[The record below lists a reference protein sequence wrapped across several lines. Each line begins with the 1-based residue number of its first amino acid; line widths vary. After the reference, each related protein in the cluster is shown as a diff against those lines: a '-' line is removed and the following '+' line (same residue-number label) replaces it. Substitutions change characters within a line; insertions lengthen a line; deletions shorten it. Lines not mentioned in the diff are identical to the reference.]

1 MGQQK
6 SAPEGGTRESERRR
20 TILRAAIDVFA
31 RKGYHGC
38 RIADVAKEAG
48 VAYGLVYHYFKNK
61 DELLE
66 TVFETGW
73 SGFISRA
80 RLVAESEG
88 PLEEK
93 VRRIADVAFEA
104 YRVDPRAVKVLILE
118 IARSPAG
125 ARINRQ
131 TAFVDV
137 IRLSAQMFTRAKESG
152 ELRPDVDPL
161 LASALLFGSI
171 EMGLTA
177 FVVGLADARDTVM
190 LERAKAQIADS
201 FLHGVLV
208 PGGAPSRTEP
218 PRSEL
223 STAEPVRAEEP
234 KHEAPAE
241 VSTWKREK
249 SGTKSKAPKRS

>member
-6 SAPEGGTRESERRR
+6 TAPENGTRESERRR

-73 SGFISRA
+73 SGFIARA
-80 RLVAESEG
+80 RAVAESEG
-88 PLEEK
+88 PLVEK
-93 VRRIADVAFEA
+93 VRRIADVAFDA

-177 FVVGLADARDTVM
+177 FVVGLADARDTAM

-201 FLHGVLV
+201 FLHGVLLSS
-208 PGGAPSRTEP
+208 ASSKSEP
-218 PRSEL
+218 AKHEPAKHEPAKHELPRG
-223 STAEPVRAEEP
+223 EEP
-234 KHEAPAE
+234 QDAAPP
-241 VSTWKREK
+241 KREK
-249 SGTKSKAPKRS
+249 AAPKSRTPKRG

>member
-1 MGQQK
+1 MGQSK
-6 SAPEGGTRESERRR
+6 SAADNGNRESERRR

-66 TVFETGW
+66 TVFDTGW
-73 SGFISRA
+73 SGFVTRVRA
-80 RLVAESEG
+80 VVEG
-88 PLEEK
+88 EGSMEAK
-93 VRRIADVAFEA
+93 VRGVVDVAFEA

-125 ARINRQ
+125 SRINRQ
-131 TAFVDV
+131 TAFVDA
-137 IRLSAQMFTRAKESG
+137 IRLSSELFTRAKDAG
-152 ELRPDVDPL
+152 ELRADADPL
-161 LASALLFGSI
+161 LSSALLFGAI

-177 FVVGLADARDTVM
+177 FVTGLADSRDVQA
-190 LERAKAQIADS
+190 LERAKAQIADT

-208 PGGAPSRTEP
+208 GASPG
-218 PRSEL
+218 
-223 STAEPVRAEEP
+223 AEKDA
-234 KHEAPAE
+234 
-241 VSTWKREK
+241 WKPET
-249 SGTKSKAPKRS
+249 SSTKSKAPKPS

>member
-1 MGQQK
+1 M
-6 SAPEGGTRESERRR
+6 AEGPRKD
-20 TILRAAIDVFA
+20 AAIDVFA

-88 PLEEK
+88 PLAEK

-208 PGGAPSRTEP
+208 PGTPSEP
-218 PRSEL
+218 EL
-223 STAEPVRAEEP
+223 SRAEHPGAELSKAEEP
-234 KHEAPAE
+234 KHEAPPE

-249 SGTKSKAPKRS
+249 SGTKSKAPKRT

>member
-80 RLVAESEG
+80 RVVAESEG
-88 PLEEK
+88 PLAEK

-137 IRLSAQMFTRAKESG
+137 IRLSAQMFTRARETG

-208 PGGAPSRTEP
+208 P
-218 PRSEL
+218 RSEL
-223 STAEPVRAEEP
+223 PQGSELP
-234 KHEAPAE
+234 KSEAPPE

-249 SGTKSKAPKRS
+249 SGTKSKAPKRT

>member
-1 MGQQK
+1 MSEQQSK
-6 SAPEGGTRESERRR
+6 PAEAGTREGDRRR

-38 RIADVAKEAG
+38 RIADVAREAG

-73 SGFISRA
+73 SGFVA
-80 RLVAESEG
+80 RMRTVAESEG
-88 PLEEK
+88 SLEEK
-93 VRRIADVAFEA
+93 VRGVTHVAFEA

-125 ARINRQ
+125 SRVNRQ
-131 TAFVDV
+131 TAFTDM
-137 IRLSAQMFTRAKESG
+137 IRLSAEMFSRAQAAG

-161 LASALLFGSI
+161 LAASVLFGAI

-177 FVVGLADARDTVM
+177 FVVGLMDARDTER
-190 LERAKAQIADS
+190 LEQAKVQIAES
-201 FLHGVLV
+201 FLRGVL
-208 PGGAPSRTEP
+208 PIAAAAP
-218 PRSEL
+218 
-223 STAEPVRAEEP
+223 
-234 KHEAPAE
+234 E
-241 VSTWKREK
+241 VQWKSQEK
-249 SGTKSKAPKRS
+249 SSTRSKAGKRG